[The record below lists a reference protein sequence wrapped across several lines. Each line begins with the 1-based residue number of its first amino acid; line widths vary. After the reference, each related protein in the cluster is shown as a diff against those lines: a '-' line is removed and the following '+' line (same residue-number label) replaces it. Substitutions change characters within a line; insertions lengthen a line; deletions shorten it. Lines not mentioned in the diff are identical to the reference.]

1 MWQWQRDSDSS
12 CRGISVAATASPHV
26 RRVYVQA
33 LSAGAHH
40 NAFELAHAPRSGTK
54 KYWKCGVFFSRPA
67 HPSHV
72 GGQGKGRRAAETFY
86 CFYGACAKNLGQQ
99 GPPTQLTWEPICWA
113 GGCRVAC
120 CHLGDSRMVLVC
132 WQSTF
137 ACAVSV
143 LPHCYTATCA
153 RARPCQSAGTG

>member
-1 MWQWQRDSDSS
+1 M
-12 CRGISVAATASPHV
+12 
-26 RRVYVQA
+26 
-33 LSAGAHH
+33 
-40 NAFELAHAPRSGTK
+40 
-54 KYWKCGVFFSRPA
+54 
-67 HPSHV
+67 
-72 GGQGKGRRAAETFY
+72 RRAAGPKSTGNVE
-86 CFYGACAKNLGQQ
+86 CFFRALPTQATWVGREKGAAQRRFFTVFTVRVQKISANK

-143 LPHCYTATCA
+143 LRVRVPAPVNLLGPA
-153 RARPCQSAGTG
+153 E